1 MTRSPSGQGTPMPRD
16 GACERTL
23 VLGLGN
29 DILTDDRVGLLASR
43 ELAAQAPLVAVEEAC
58 LCNLDLLPIIEGYDR
73 VVILDAIWG
82 QAWEA
87 GRVYRFTPAD
97 LPHSFG
103 YRSPHTMD
111 LSDMLA
117 MGRDMGLQMP
127 KQIIVLAL
135 GVVDPFTFGEELT
148 PAVREGLPG
157 LVDAARSE
165 LGAGE

>member
-1 MTRSPSGQGTPMPRD
+1 MPRD

-43 ELAAQAPLVAVEEAC
+43 ELAAQAPLVEVEEAC

-111 LSDMLA
+111 LSNMLA

-127 KQIIVLAL
+127 
-135 GVVDPFTFGEELT
+135 
-148 PAVREGLPG
+148 
-157 LVDAARSE
+157 
-165 LGAGE
+165 

>member
-1 MTRSPSGQGTPMPRD
+1 
-16 GACERTL
+16 
-23 VLGLGN
+23 
-29 DILTDDRVGLLASR
+29 
-43 ELAAQAPLVAVEEAC
+43 
-58 LCNLDLLPIIEGYDR
+58 
-73 VVILDAIWG
+73 VILDAIWG

-111 LSDMLA
+111 LSNMLA